1 MSTIVEA
8 KSNQLK
14 HTVRDGL
21 VAKLEATISEESRLT
36 GAIQAGLVESATAQ
50 VRAEVTSDAVKNA
63 ALEQAFAAIADP
75 TAPAA
80 GEDPVAAI
88 YSKAFADFDAKVKSL
103 QSKEFELSA
112 EVQKE
117 MKEAMD
123 AVRVRDGLDFVNV
136 EVPSKYKV
144 ENI

>member
-1 MSTIVEA
+1 M
-8 KSNQLK
+8 
-14 HTVRDGL
+14 
-21 VAKLEATISEESRLT
+21 
-36 GAIQAGLVESATAQ
+36 ESATAQ
-50 VRAEVTSDAVKNA
+50 VRAEVTSDAVRM
-63 ALEQAFAAIADP
+63 LRSSRRSPIADP
-75 TAPAA
+75 TAPPA